1 MTKVLISC
9 AIQVIAIALFP
20 VFLYEGHHRHMD
32 EYQKRYDVMKYERT
46 RLPLVGTVRERRFL
60 REKEEY
66 DKTEARYA
74 KFDATYKQLS

>member
-1 MTKVLISC
+1 
-9 AIQVIAIALFP
+9 
-20 VFLYEGHHRHMD
+20 MD